1 MTTEFDI
8 GDEVWY
14 GYPVPHKGIVSEI
27 IITRSCVQY
36 GLDGKR
42 NNYWEIVG
50 KTEKETRIRG
60 IKSDLESHERY
71 IEKLKKELEELE
83 KRR

>member
-14 GYPVPHKGIVSEI
+14 GYPEQEKGTVTRI
-27 IITRSCVQY
+27 IIDEKGVQY
-36 GLDGKR
+36 EVNKKDF
-42 NNYWEIVG
+42 WEIVG
-50 KTEKETRIRG
+50 ISAKDAKIRI
-60 IKSDLESHERY
+60 IKSELAYYKSR

-83 KRR
+83 K